1 MSVALDQLKDTTK
14 GKRRT
19 IIASVILVSIVVHVL
34 IGIGAGIWIV
44 ARYLQPPEATFVAKK
59 IVSLPP
65 KILDPK
71 MAAAE
76 FEAAAPK
83 PVLDQKIASLRATDF
98 ALPDLPQMP
107 TDTLMEFDPSAVI
120 SNQVVGAVGGMGAGG
135 GGGSGGGGDGSG
147 SAINFF
153 GIEATGRSVIIIFDI
168 SQSVLNKAM
177 DAGIS
182 IDRIKEETIK
192 LIDGLSINTTFNL
205 FQFSRYYQPFAKSM
219 VAPTEDNKEKAR
231 NWLERD
237 FQDDGSLGRGDVK
250 GVLSPAAGKDNGIT
264 FVLEGALKENPDMIF
279 LISDGSFQS
288 EQHSRQVPWD
298 NVEDLI
304 EDFQDNQGNTSK
316 IHFIGFQ
323 VKDSDR
329 RELKRMSRRTD
340 GSFTELDE

>member
-135 GGGSGGGGDGSG
+135 GGGSGG
-147 SAINFF
+147 
-153 GIEATGRSVIIIFDI
+153 R
-168 SQSVLNKAM
+168 
-177 DAGIS
+177 
-182 IDRIKEETIK
+182 
-192 LIDGLSINTTFNL
+192 
-205 FQFSRYYQPFAKSM
+205 
-219 VAPTEDNKEKAR
+219 
-231 NWLERD
+231 W
-237 FQDDGSLGRGDVK
+237 
-250 GVLSPAAGKDNGIT
+250 
-264 FVLEGALKENPDMIF
+264 
-279 LISDGSFQS
+279 
-288 EQHSRQVPWD
+288 
-298 NVEDLI
+298 
-304 EDFQDNQGNTSK
+304 
-316 IHFIGFQ
+316 
-323 VKDSDR
+323 
-329 RELKRMSRRTD
+329 
-340 GSFTELDE
+340 